1 MQMNTFNFDAQ
12 NASISKQDSRTLTNG
27 NEIIRVKFDTGLT
40 MIYTKTPTGLENIDF
55 SHELVKDIN
64 GNYQADMQHEKQ
76 DFNDYFEI

>member
-1 MQMNTFNFDAQ
+1 
-12 NASISKQDSRTLTNG
+12 
-27 NEIIRVKFDTGLT
+27 